1 MASTLTLESKL
12 KLPSGYEIP
21 VLGYGASPRPPP
33 LPPLLYYYIANS

>member
-33 LPPLLYYYIANS
+33 PFLPFCTII

>member
-21 VLGYGASPRPPP
+21 VLGYGASPPSARN
-33 LPPLLYYYIANS
+33 AM